1 MEEVPLSQLIHLML
15 KLLFINQKLIIQ
27 SLSMD
32 LLRVA
37 LGLHH
42 GSSGMASTFR
52 QEALKRIKELE
63 ESEPN
68 EYLRKLA
75 EKTRKVLS
83 TTEDRTKEDALMY
96 SVLFQNFARK
106 YGSGETGRKESS
118 IRKAS

>member
-1 MEEVPLSQLIHLML
+1 M
-15 KLLFINQKLIIQ
+15 NQKIVIQ

-37 LGLHH
+37 LGLHR
-42 GSSGMASTFR
+42 GSIGMANTFR

-75 EKTRKVLS
+75 RNTRKVLS
-83 TTEDRTKEDALMY
+83 KTKDRTKEDALMY
-96 SVLFQNFARK
+96 SILFQNFVRK
-106 YGSGETGRKESS
+106 YGSG
-118 IRKAS
+118 

>member
-1 MEEVPLSQLIHLML
+1 M
-15 KLLFINQKLIIQ
+15 NQKLIIQ

-42 GSSGMASTFR
+42 GSIGMANTFR

-68 EYLRKLA
+68 EYLQKLA

-106 YGSGETGRKESS
+106 YGSG
-118 IRKAS
+118 